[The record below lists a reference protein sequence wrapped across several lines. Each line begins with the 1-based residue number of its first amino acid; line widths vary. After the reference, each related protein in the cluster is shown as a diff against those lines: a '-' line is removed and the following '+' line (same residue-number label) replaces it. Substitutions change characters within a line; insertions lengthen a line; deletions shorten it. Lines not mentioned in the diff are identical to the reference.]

1 MCVATT
7 RTDLISFSFYRLRA
21 NKQNEVEMLE
31 KQANGEYELLQEK
44 LQENSYIISSRGE
57 QCIISKEDPVSP
69 TNVLH
74 NNIRD
79 KYLKAEEELERYT
92 TRCQDIQ
99 KKVSEKEALIGSH
112 VSRLQQLQQKEKH
125 LGRDGGGVQKV
136 KSVVRAILREDN
148 DQIGINQI
156 NEDSSP
162 SELLKYIT
170 ECFNSLS
177 TLEVSSK
184 LLRWSRDS
192 KKWPSPVE
200 HVRT

>member
-1 MCVATT
+1 M
-7 RTDLISFSFYRLRA
+7 
-21 NKQNEVEMLE
+21 
-31 KQANGEYELLQEK
+31 
-44 LQENSYIISSRGE
+44 
-57 QCIISKEDPVSP
+57 
-69 TNVLH
+69 
-74 NNIRD
+74 
-79 KYLKAEEELERYT
+79 
-92 TRCQDIQ
+92 
-99 KKVSEKEALIGSH
+99 SEKEALIGSH

-136 KSVVRAILREDN
+136 KSVVRAILREDRGEI
-148 DQIGINQI
+148 DINQI